1 MLDDRYLLREIDLSN
16 HNLGTIKQFSTKEVI
31 QLGEEELK
39 NFLFPFLFTIKEE
52 NIFDYLFVRDEQA
65 QIILSAL
72 IMSLQKLYKT
82 DECKI
87 DLDEQK
93 RINIIIAD
101 AKINNSNFNLLCSI
115 VRDIFFLNEK
125 QEEESRSI
133 QVSEENKAILEEY
146 LRLEEE
152 HKKEM
157 EELNKKKCKN
167 HSSDNNYSC

>member
-72 IMSLQKLYKT
+72 IMSLFSFIKLM
-82 DECKI
+82 
-87 DLDEQK
+87 
-93 RINIIIAD
+93 IIKLI
-101 AKINNSNFNLLCSI
+101 
-115 VRDIFFLNEK
+115 
-125 QEEESRSI
+125 
-133 QVSEENKAILEEY
+133 
-146 LRLEEE
+146 
-152 HKKEM
+152 
-157 EELNKKKCKN
+157 
-167 HSSDNNYSC
+167 